1 MISAIYVPYI
11 SACLSNL
18 SLLLLVS
25 PTSDIV
31 LEISENDL
39 LLFIAILFVFTCSKV
54 ISSRYSY

>member
-1 MISAIYVPYI
+1 MISSIYVPYL

-25 PTSDIV
+25 HTSDIGLV
-31 LEISENDL
+31 IPENDL
-39 LLFIAILFVFTCSKV
+39 LLFIVFLFVFTCSKV

>member
-1 MISAIYVPYI
+1 MISSIYVPYL

-25 PTSDIV
+25 PTSDIGLV
-31 LEISENDL
+31 IPENDL
-39 LLFIAILFVFTCSKV
+39 LLFIVFLFVFTCSKV